1 MKKSGRIG
9 LLVCIVAAALVS
21 AVAIW
26 AVWGRNAARTD
37 APANDGSLQK
47 VLDAGRFVLGLDAD
61 FPPMSFTDGWGT
73 LTGFDIEMVQEV
85 CKRLGVEFVK
95 RPIDWTKKEEELN
108 GGTIDALA
116 SMSDMHESAKRML
129 LSDPYVRESLIFVV
143 SGSSSARSLNDL
155 KGRKIGV
162 QAGSTTQEELEAL
175 DIYKEVSAVALKDNL
190 AILRELK
197 QGTLDAGLVD
207 SIAAYYFVALSNE
220 RYFVLPERLGEEKI
234 TIGFRKNDKALR
246 DRVQEI
252 INEMKADGTLGKISE
267 RWFDSDITIVR

>member
-155 KGRKIGV
+155 KGKKIGV

>member
-37 APANDGSLQK
+37 APVSDGSLQK

>member
-37 APANDGSLQK
+37 APVSDGSLQK

-155 KGRKIGV
+155 KGKKIGV